1 MLMAVMLLCAGQ
13 VQQGPV
19 KMAVPGLSLSGV
31 ETKLGE
37 AYVERFATLLGRDP
51 RLKVTT
57 RRDIEAVLGFERQKA
72 LLGCDEGSTS
82 CLAELA
88 GGLGV
93 DALLSGSLAKA
104 GSSYIVTMRV
114 VRAGDGAEVASISE
128 RLKSEDALIEWL
140 EAQAPR
146 LADQVATAFGRT
158 APVKEVH
165 FERWIP
171 ALAGVGCIAAG
182 VGLQVGAR
190 GDAKSLSDG
199 SVPLADTRTVRE
211 RGQAVEAGSWVLFG
225 VGAAAIAASVVWVAV
240 GSAPA
245 SVAVVPIEGGAVF
258 SFAGTLP

>member
-1 MLMAVMLLCAGQ
+1 MLLAVLLLCAGQ
-13 VQQGPV
+13 VQAPV

-31 ETKLGE
+31 ELKLGE
-37 AYVERFATLLGRDP
+37 AWVERFATLLGRDP

-57 RRDIEAVLGFERQKA
+57 RRDIEMVLGLERQKQ
-72 LLGCDEGSTS
+72 LLGCAEGSSS

-93 DALLSGSLAKA
+93 DAVLSGSLAKA
-104 GSSYIVTMRV
+104 GNSYIVTMRV

-128 RLKSEDALIEWL
+128 RLKNEDALIEWL

-146 LADQVATAFGRT
+146 LADQVAAAYGRA

-171 ALAGVGCIAAG
+171 AMLGVGCLVAGVGM
-182 VGLQVGAR
+182 QVGAR
-190 GDAKSLSDG
+190 GDARSLTLG
-199 SVPLADTRTVRE
+199 TVPLADTQAVLE
-211 RGQAVEAGSWVLFG
+211 RGRAVEAGSWVLFG

-245 SVAVVPIEGGAVF
+245 KVAVVPIEGGAVF
-258 SFAGTLP
+258 SLAGTLP

>member
-1 MLMAVMLLCAGQ
+1 MLMALMLLCAGQ
-13 VQQGPV
+13 VQGPV

-57 RRDIEAVLGFERQKA
+57 KRDIEAVLGFERQKA
-72 LLGCDEGSTS
+72 LMGCNESSTT

-104 GSSYIVTMRV
+104 GSGYIVTMRV

-128 RLKSEDALIEWL
+128 RLKSEDALIEWFET
-140 EAQAPR
+140 EAPK
-146 LADQVATAFGRT
+146 LADQVAIFFGRT
-158 APVKEVH
+158 KPTKEAH
-165 FERWIP
+165 LERWIP
-171 ALAGVGCIAAG
+171 ALAGAACIAAG
-182 VGLQVGAR
+182 VAMQAGAR
-190 GDAKSLSDG
+190 GDAQLLNAG
-199 SVPLADTRTVRE
+199 TVPLANTQSVLE
-211 RGQAVEAGSWVLFG
+211 RGKAVEAGSWVLFG

-240 GSAPA
+240 GSSPA
-245 SVAVVPIEGGAVF
+245 KVAVVPIEGGAVF
-258 SFAGTLP
+258 SLAGTLP